1 LPEHFE
7 EIKNKI
13 DEAELWALIRMI
25 GNLKPT

>member
-13 DEAELWALIRMI
+13 DEAELWALIWMI
-25 GNLKPT
+25 GNLKPI